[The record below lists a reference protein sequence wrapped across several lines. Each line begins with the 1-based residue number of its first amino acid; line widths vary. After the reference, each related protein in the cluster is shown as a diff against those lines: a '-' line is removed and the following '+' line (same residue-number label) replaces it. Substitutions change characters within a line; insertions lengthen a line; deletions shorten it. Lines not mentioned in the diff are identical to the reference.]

1 MKSMQEAGEDVN
13 MDEEQKYGTQPSFAT
28 NKLKID
34 EDLASMTGFST
45 MMHKKQMMG
54 VNALEGRT
62 LRQRMEKHSY
72 LRDQLKVIVVD
83 DDSSEDEMLGIE
95 TKLNRREKNRIS
107 KIEQDMIDAD
117 RTKNHQEL

>member
-45 MMHKKQMMG
+45 MMHKK
-54 VNALEGRT
+54 
-62 LRQRMEKHSY
+62 
-72 LRDQLKVIVVD
+72 
-83 DDSSEDEMLGIE
+83 
-95 TKLNRREKNRIS
+95 
-107 KIEQDMIDAD
+107 
-117 RTKNHQEL
+117 